1 MAKGELAAHAAGG
14 QGRRRRRG
22 HYYDRSAELLRR
34 TAWPR
39 MAEARELAAGRKAE
53 YERRRALRRERE
65 QAEKFRERKAAE
77 KIRRVCGVE
86 QSLPL
91 SAIDLD
97 KETRAD
103 MRYLGQSP
111 GRFSLD

>member
-1 MAKGELAAHAAGG
+1 
-14 QGRRRRRG
+14 
-22 HYYDRSAELLRR
+22 
-34 TAWPR
+34 

-86 QSLPL
+86 KRCTSGTTFLDITVQPL
-91 SAIDLD
+91 AFFFLT
-97 KETRAD
+97 KEKYED
-103 MRYLGQSP
+103 D
-111 GRFSLD
+111 FV